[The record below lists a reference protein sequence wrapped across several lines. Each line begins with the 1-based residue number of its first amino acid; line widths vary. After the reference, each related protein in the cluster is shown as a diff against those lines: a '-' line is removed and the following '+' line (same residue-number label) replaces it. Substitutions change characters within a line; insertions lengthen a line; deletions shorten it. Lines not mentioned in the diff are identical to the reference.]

1 MEIFIFCIM
10 IVMVISDMI
19 MAFVKIHGTVHQK
32 VWISEYQVYLSKP
45 YF

>member
-1 MEIFIFCIM
+1 MCSRGHKRIWGVMEIFIFCIM

-32 VWISEYQVYLSKP
+32 V
-45 YF
+45 